1 MQRGAVNETGRSLE
15 SLGVGPLPVVNHFLE
30 RLRLEELFSR
40 FLPDSDARRKLS
52 PARALGVFVRNMIL
66 SRHPLYELAQ
76 WAGAWVPE
84 LLGLEAREV
93 ALLNDDRIGRCLDL
107 LFEVDRARLATAFA
121 LRTIQE
127 FDLALDVLH
136 NDSTTVTF
144 TGRYAP
150 AAQRRGQRLLR
161 ILHGHN
167 KDHRPDL
174 RQLLFELTVSEDGA
188 VPVLVG
194 LHDGNVTDD
203 QTHLPTWKALRAIVG
218 RPDFIYVADSKLC
231 VTATLIYITGQGGH
245 FVTVLP
251 ATRKE
256 EGWFKEW
263 IQTHDVPWEEVWR
276 REPVRRKSD
285 PPDIFLGFESPLRSA
300 EGFRIL
306 WYHSSVKHELD
317 QDRRQARIRR
327 AIAEL
332 EFLKTRVGA
341 RKLKTVESVQE
352 AVAKILEE
360 TGAERWV
367 EVAVHPGQRIEY
379 RQAKPGRPGKNTPYR
394 QDPKPHPQVA
404 WRLKEEAIAWD
415 SKIDGLFPLITD
427 MKEATLQQVLL
438 WYKFQPKLEK
448 RFEQLKSVFEVR
460 PVFLKSVAR
469 VEAYLLLYYMAL
481 TVEALVERE
490 LRRAMKAERI
500 EMLPLYPE
508 KRLCK
513 APTAER
519 VLELLGGLRRHR
531 LFESGREADRFH
543 DELAPLQRK
552 VLRLLAVPTR
562 PYVE

>member
-1 MQRGAVNETGRSLE
+1 VNDTGRSLE
-15 SLGVGPLPVVNHFLE
+15 SLGVGPLPVLNRFLE
-30 RLRLEELFSR
+30 RLRLEDLFSQ

-66 SRHPLYELAQ
+66 CRHPLYELPH
-76 WAGAWVPE
+76 WAGGWVPE

-121 LRTIQE
+121 LRMIEE

-144 TGRYAP
+144 TGRYAS
-150 AAQRRGQRLLR
+150 ASERRGLKLLR
-161 ILHGHN
+161 ITHGHN

-203 QTHLPTWKALRAIVG
+203 QTHPSTWKTLRAIVG

-231 VTATLIYITGQGGH
+231 VTATLTYITGQGGH

-263 IQTHDVPWEEVWR
+263 IQSHVVPWEEVWR
-276 REPVRRKSD
+276 REPVRRQSD
-285 PPDIFLGFESPLRSA
+285 PPDIFMGFESPLRSA
-300 EGFRIL
+300 EGYRIL

-317 QDRRQARIRR
+317 QESRQARIRR
-327 AIAEL
+327 AVAEL
-332 EFLKTRVGA
+332 DFLKTRVGA
-341 RKLKTVESVQE
+341 RRLKTVESVQE
-352 AVAKILEE
+352 AIAKILKE

-367 EVAVHPGQRIEY
+367 EAGVQPGQRIEY

-394 QDPKPHPQVA
+394 QDPKPHPQLA
-404 WRLKEEAIAWD
+404 WRLKEETIAWD

-448 RFEQLKSVFEVR
+448 RFEQLKTVFEVR

-469 VEAYLLLYYMAL
+469 VEAYLLLYYIAL

-490 LRRAMKAERI
+490 LRQAMKAEGI
-500 EMLPLYPE
+500 DMLPLYPE

-519 VLELLGGLRRHR
+519 VLELFGGHRRHR
-531 LFESGREADRFH
+531 LIESGREVDRFH
-543 DELAPLQRK
+543 DDLPPLQRK
-552 VLRLLAVPTR
+552 VLRLLDVPVR
-562 PYVE
+562 HFVE

>member
-1 MQRGAVNETGRSLE
+1 MSRAGQTLE
-15 SLGVGPLPVVNHFLE
+15 SLSVGSVPIINHFLH
-30 RLRLEELFSR
+30 RLGLEELFSEV
-40 FLPDSDARRKLS
+40 LPDSDARRKLS
-52 PARALGVFVRNMIL
+52 PARALGVFVRNML
-66 SRHPLYELAQ
+66 LCRHPLYELRQ

-84 LLGLEAREV
+84 LLGLQAQEV

-107 LFEVDRARLATAFA
+107 LFEADRARLATTFA
-121 LRTIQE
+121 LRMIRE
-127 FDLALDVLH
+127 FDLALDVFH

-144 TGRYAP
+144 TGRYASP
-150 AAQRRGQRLLR
+150 SERRGRRLLR
-161 ILHGHN
+161 ITHGHN

-203 QTHLPTWKALRAIVG
+203 QTHLSTWKTLRGIVG
-218 RPDFIYVADSKLC
+218 RADFIYVADSKLC
-231 VTATLIYITGQGGH
+231 VTPTLTYMTGQGGH

-263 IQTHDVPWEEVWR
+263 IQTHLVPWEEVWR
-276 REPVRRKSD
+276 REPVRRKTD
-285 PPDIFLGFESPLRSA
+285 PPDLFLGFESPLGSA
-300 EGFRIL
+300 EGYRIL

-317 QDRRQARIRR
+317 QESRQARIRR
-327 AIAEL
+327 AVAEL

-341 RKLKTVESVQE
+341 RKLKTVESVHE
-352 AVAKILEE
+352 AVAKILKG
-360 TGAERWV
+360 TGAQRWV
-367 EVAVHPGQRIEY
+367 EVGVHPGERIEY

-404 WRLKEEAIAWD
+404 WRLREETIAWD

-438 WYKFQPKLEK
+438 WYKYQPKLEK
-448 RFEQLKSVFEVR
+448 RFEQLKTVINVR

-469 VEAYLLLYYMAL
+469 VEAYLLLYYMVL
-481 TVEALVERE
+481 TVEALIERE
-490 LRRAMKAERI
+490 IRRAMNAERI
-500 EMLPLYPE
+500 DMLPLYPE
-508 KRLCK
+508 RRRCK

-519 VLELLGGLRRHR
+519 VLELFGGLRRHR
-531 LFESGREADRFH
+531 LFESGREVNRFH
-543 DELAPLQRK
+543 DELSPLQRK
-552 VLRLLAVPTR
+552 VLRLLGVPSDA
-562 PYVE
+562 YLE

>member
-1 MQRGAVNETGRSLE
+1 MSDGGRSLE
-15 SLGVGPLPVVNHFLE
+15 SLGVGPLPILNHFLG
-30 RLRLEELFSR
+30 RLRLEDLFLE
-40 FLPDSDARRKLS
+40 FLPDSDARRKLC

-66 SRHPLYELAQ
+66 CRHPLYELPQ
-76 WAGAWVPE
+76 WAGGWVPE
-84 LLGLEAREV
+84 LLGVQAHEV
-93 ALLNDDRIGRCLDL
+93 ALLNDDRVGRCLDL

-121 LRTIQE
+121 LRMIQE
-127 FDLALDVLH
+127 FALALDVLH

-144 TGRYAP
+144 TGRYAS
-150 AAQRRGQRLLR
+150 ASERRGKRLLR
-161 ILHGHN
+161 ITHGHN

-203 QTHLPTWKALRAIVG
+203 QTHVSTWKALRAIVG
-218 RPDFIYVADSKLC
+218 RPDYIYVADSKLC
-231 VTATLIYITGQGGH
+231 VTATLTYITGQGGH

-263 IQTHDVPWEEVWR
+263 IQTHIVPWEEVWR
-276 REPVRRKSD
+276 REPTRRQSD
-285 PPDIFLGFESPLRSA
+285 PPDIFMGFESPLRSA
-300 EGFRIL
+300 EGYRIV

-317 QDRRQARIRR
+317 QESRQARIRR
-327 AIAEL
+327 AAAEL

-352 AVAKILEE
+352 AVAKILKE

-367 EVAVHPGQRIEY
+367 EVAVQPGQRIEY
-379 RQAKPGRPGKNTPYR
+379 RQAKPGRPGKDTPYR

-404 WRLKEEAIAWD
+404 WRLKEETIAWD

-427 MKEATLQQVLL
+427 IKEATLQQVLL
-438 WYKFQPKLEK
+438 WYKFQPRLEK
-448 RFEQLKSVFEVR
+448 RFEQLKTVFEVR
-460 PVFLKSVAR
+460 PVFLKSAAR
-469 VEAYLLLYYMAL
+469 VEAYLLLYYIAL
-481 TVEALVERE
+481 TIEALVERE
-490 LRRAMKAERI
+490 IRRAMKAEAI
-500 EMLPLYPE
+500 DMLPLYPE

-519 VLELLGGLRRHR
+519 VLDLFAGLRRHR
-531 LFESGREADRFH
+531 LFESGREVNRFH
-543 DELAPLQRK
+543 DDLAPLQRK
-552 VLRLLAVPTR
+552 VLRLLDVPTR

>member
-1 MQRGAVNETGRSLE
+1 MNDVGRSLE
-15 SLGVGPLPVVNHFLE
+15 SLGVGPLPILNHFLE
-30 RLRLEELFSR
+30 RLRLEELFSE
-40 FLPDSDARRKLS
+40 FLPGSDARRKLS
-52 PARALGVFVRNMIL
+52 PARALGVFVRNILL
-66 SRHPLYELAQ
+66 SRHPLYELRQ
-76 WAGAWVPE
+76 WAGGWVPE
-84 LLGLEAREV
+84 LLGLEAQELP
-93 ALLNDDRIGRCLDL
+93 LLNDDRIGRSLDL
-107 LFEVDRARLATAFA
+107 LFEADRARLTTTFA
-121 LRTIQE
+121 LRMIKE
-127 FDLALDVLH
+127 FDVALDVLH

-150 AAQRRGQRLLR
+150 ASEQRGRRLLR
-161 ILHGHN
+161 ITHGHN

-218 RPDFIYVADSKLC
+218 RPDFIYVADCKLC
-231 VTATLIYITGQGGH
+231 VTATLTYITGQGGH

-263 IQTHDVPWEEVWR
+263 IQTHVVPWEEVWR
-276 REPVRRKSD
+276 RELVRRKSD
-285 PPDIFLGFESPLRSA
+285 PPDIFMAFESPLGSA
-300 EGFRIL
+300 EGYRIV
-306 WYHSSVKHELD
+306 WYHSSVKHESD
-317 QDRRQARIRR
+317 QESRQARIRR
-327 AIAEL
+327 AVADL

-341 RKLKTVESVQE
+341 RKLKTVESVQA
-352 AVAKILEE
+352 AVAKILKE

-367 EVAVHPGQRIEY
+367 EVGVQPGERIEF

-404 WRLKEEAIAWD
+404 WRLREEMIAWD

-448 RFEQLKSVFEVR
+448 RFEQLKTVFDVR
-460 PVFLKSVAR
+460 PVSLKNVAR

-481 TVEALVERE
+481 TIEALVERE
-490 LRRAMKAERI
+490 IRRVMQAEHI
-500 EMLPLYPE
+500 DMLPLYPE

-519 VLELLGGLRRHR
+519 VLELFGGLRRHR
-531 LFESGREADRFH
+531 LFESGREVDRFH
-543 DELAPLQRK
+543 DDLAPLQRK
-552 VLRLLAVPTR
+552 VLRLLGVPPR
-562 PYVE
+562 AYVE